1 MSIYKKEIYN
11 EEQFKEEHPEL
22 LKLVS
27 SHFTNFK
34 FEDFYFSQCLFD
46 EKFVSVS
53 YISNDNEDITYF
65 FEAEI
70 GKEEEG
76 DFEFSM
82 D

>member
-1 MSIYKKEIYN
+1 MSIYAKEIY
-11 EEQFKEEHPEL
+11 EEAQFKEEHPEL

-46 EKFVSVS
+46 EKFV
-53 YISNDNEDITYF
+53 YISYVSNNNEDLTYF

-76 DFEFSM
+76 SFEFST